1 MALRKSRTAII
12 APLLVAGDWS
22 LVGMINANLP
32 STINHQPALCSH
44 SSVVAAAV
52 TGGRSSRVLNRH
64 NFTLKRPILCRADQ
78 ASTHRIFA
86 NIIPFLR
93 VTFGI
98 ADQVIKKSALPK
110 GL

>member
-1 MALRKSRTAII
+1 MYVAI
-12 APLLVAGDWS
+12 P
-22 LVGMINANLP
+22 
-32 STINHQPALCSH
+32 H
-44 SSVVAAAV
+44 VVADAV
-52 TGGRSSRVLNRH
+52 TGGRSSGVLNLQ

-78 ASTHRIFA
+78 ASTNRIFA

-98 ADQVIKKSALPK
+98 ANEVIKKSASPK

>member
-12 APLLVAGDWS
+12 APLLVADDWS

-52 TGGRSSRVLNRH
+52 TGGRSSRVVNLH
-64 NFTLKRPILCRADQ
+64 NFTLQWPIFTLADQ
-78 ASTHRIFA
+78 TRAHRILPH
-86 NIIPFLR
+86 IIPFPR
-93 VTFGI
+93 I
-98 ADQVIKKSALPK
+98 ALAVPNQMIKKSALPK